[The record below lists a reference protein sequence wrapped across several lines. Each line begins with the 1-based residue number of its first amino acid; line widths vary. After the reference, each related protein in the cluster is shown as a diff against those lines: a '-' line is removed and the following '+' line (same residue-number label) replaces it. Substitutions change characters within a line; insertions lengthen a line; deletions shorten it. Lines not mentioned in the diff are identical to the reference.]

1 MIEDF
6 ELESRHQKI
15 LNKIKNKWRK
25 VGIKYKERV
34 EELKKQNEKTYIL
47 KSKLL
52 EKKLKEKE
60 EVLQKNIDTKK
71 RLKSEERERLG
82 NLMKQKTENVAQ
94 NLVVYLKKQEE
105 ERLKLEKSMF
115 QKSKFHI

>member
-71 RLKSEERERLG
+71 RIKSEERERLG
-82 NLMKQKTENVAQ
+82 NLMKQKTENASQ
-94 NLVVYLKKQEE
+94 NLEEFLSKQEE
-105 ERLKLEKSMF
+105 ERLKLERNMFHKSNL
-115 QKSKFHI
+115 